1 MDDAWMWLPIS
12 LAVILFPATISL
24 WAIAEIIMIKE
35 IQELNKL
42 NGWED

>member
-1 MDDAWMWLPIS
+1 MDPIYYLPIS
-12 LAVILFPATISL
+12 LAVIILPMTIGLYLFTDDM
-24 WAIAEIIMIKE
+24 IARD

>member
-1 MDDAWMWLPIS
+1 MDNIMWLPIS
-12 LAVILFPATISL
+12 LAFMMLPMCAGLWLFAENM
-24 WAIAEIIMIKE
+24 IARD

>member
-1 MDDAWMWLPIS
+1 MDPIYYLPIS
-12 LAVILFPATISL
+12 LAVIILPMTIGLYLFADL
-24 WAIAEIIMIKE
+24 MIARE